1 MPNYFFRVFGKPQ
14 RVSVCECERG
24 SEPSIAQALHL
35 MNAPE
40 SIAKIR
46 HRQGTARLL
55 ANSQSTDDE
64 IIESLYLACFSRFPN
79 ADEMQLMRTAFSD
92 PGVER
97 KEAVED
103 IVWALLNSREFVFN
117 H

>member
-1 MPNYFFRVFGKPQ
+1 MIQHQISSQFLSIKKAIELTENGKLLL
-14 RVSVCECERG
+14 S
-24 SEPSIAQALHL
+24 
-35 MNAPE
+35 PE

-46 HRQGTARLL
+46 HREGTARLL
-55 ANSQSTDDE
+55 ANSQFTEDE
-64 IIESLYLACFSRFPN
+64 IIESLYLGCFSRFPN
-79 ADEMQLMRTAFSD
+79 EQEVQLMRTAFSD
-92 PGVER
+92 LGVER

>member
-1 MPNYFFRVFGKPQ
+1 
-14 RVSVCECERG
+14 
-24 SEPSIAQALHL
+24 

-64 IIESLYLACFSRFPN
+64 IIEALYLRCFSRFPS
-79 ADEMQLMRTAFSD
+79 EQEIQLMRTAFSD
-92 PGVER
+92 PGVKR
-97 KEAVED
+97 QEAVED